1 MGLWVVQICMENRT
15 ANYLYIKMV
24 MKYKITQS
32 ELKKLIRESVTEAIA
47 EAESGGWVVDTN
59 EAREAYN
66 LAAQEWGEEEINRQI
81 VRAMGERALSEC
93 LAFVFRMNDFQ
104 EWEEYKR
111 SKETTDTEN
120 PQLD

>member
-1 MGLWVVQICMENRT
+1 
-15 ANYLYIKMV
+15 

-104 EWEEYKR
+104 GWEEYKR